1 MAWMWAA
8 AVGNTEVVKL
18 LLAKGANM
26 EAKNNAG
33 TMALINAAANGNPDL
48 VKLLLNKGGN
58 IEAGT
63 TSAERRL

>member
-1 MAWMWAA
+1 
-8 AVGNTEVVKL
+8 
-18 LLAKGANM
+18 
-26 EAKNNAG
+26 
-33 TMALINAAANGNPDL
+33 MALINAAANGNPDL